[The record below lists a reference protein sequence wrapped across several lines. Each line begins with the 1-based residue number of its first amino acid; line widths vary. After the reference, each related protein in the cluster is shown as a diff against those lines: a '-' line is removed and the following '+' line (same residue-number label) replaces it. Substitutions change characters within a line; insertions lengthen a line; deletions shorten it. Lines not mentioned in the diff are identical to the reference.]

1 VALRFVGTVL
11 ACLAVSLA
19 AAAQAANLKVLSDGP
34 LATALPAIGDAF
46 QKMTGHGIEFVFA
59 PSPVIR
65 KRLADG
71 ETADVIM
78 IQPDAVAG
86 LAQIGKADPGDHP
99 AFGRVGIGLAA
110 RADAPARD
118 IRTTDALKQAL
129 RRADT
134 IVFNNVASGNAFAK
148 ALEKL
153 GIADDVKIKVLR
165 VGPADVFERILQG
178 SGDDIAVGTV
188 TLIRAD
194 KRLKLLGTLPTE
206 LQSYITYAAVPM
218 MGTPNMKAAVEFIR
232 FLSTPAAKVLLTAS
246 GVE

>member
-1 VALRFVGTVL
+1 MDLGLTNKVAV
-11 ACLAVSLA
+11 
-19 AAAQAANLKVLSDGP
+19 
-34 LATALPAIGDAF
+34 I
-46 QKMTGHGIEFVFA
+46 TGA
-59 PSPVIR
+59 S
-65 KRLADG
+65 
-71 ETADVIM
+71 
-78 IQPDAVAG
+78 
-86 LAQIGKADPGDHP
+86 
-99 AFGRVGIGLAA
+99 VGIGLAR

-153 GIADDVKIKVLR
+153 GIADDVKIKMLR
-165 VGPADVFERILQG
+165 VGPAEVFERILRG

-218 MGTPNMKAAVEFIR
+218 MGTPNMTAAVEFIR
-232 FLSTPAAKVLLTAS
+232 FLSTPAAKALLTAS